1 MRNPNGF
8 GSVVKLSGNRRRPF
22 GARVTL
28 GFDVRGYPQYKF
40 LSYHEKR
47 EDALMALADY
57 NRNPYDVE
65 AAKITMK
72 ELYEKWLARAEQQG
86 KLSKSSISS
95 AKAAFKHCHT
105 LHDTPYKSI
114 KAFMMQDCID
124 NCGKGYSTQGSI
136 KTLWLHLDR
145 FAFELDVIQ
154 KMYSELTTSAPIPP
168 TSKKPFTD
176 EEVDLLWKHAD
187 EPWVDTIL
195 IFLYSGWRISE
206 LLGMKRED
214 VDIKAGTMKGGVKT
228 KSGIGRLVPIHSKI
242 LPFVQRYYDQGGKY
256 LLTYNG
262 KKFTSSQYYTVWG
275 DIMNRLEME
284 HTVHECRHTFRS
296 RLDSANANLACIN
309 RLMGHVS
316 SDVGLQTYT
325 HKTIQE
331 LRDAIELIKK

>member
-1 MRNPNGF
+1 
-8 GSVVKLSGNRRRPF
+8 
-22 GARVTL
+22 
-28 GFDVRGYPQYKF
+28 
-40 LSYHEKR
+40 
-47 EDALMALADY
+47 
-57 NRNPYDVE
+57 
-65 AAKITMK
+65 
-72 ELYEKWLARAEQQG
+72 
-86 KLSKSSISS
+86 
-95 AKAAFKHCHT
+95 
-105 LHDTPYKSI
+105 
-114 KAFMMQDCID
+114 
-124 NCGKGYSTQGSI
+124 
-136 KTLWLHLDR
+136 
-145 FAFELDVIQ
+145 VIQ

-176 EEVDLLWKHAD
+176 EEVDLLWEHAD

-242 LPFVQRYYDQGGKY
+242 LPFVQRYYNQSGKY

-262 KKFTSSQYYTVWG
+262 KKFTSSQYYAIWG
-275 DIMNRLEME
+275 EIMNRLGMN
-284 HTVHECRHTFRS
+284 HTPHECRHTFRS

-325 HKTIQE
+325 HKTVQE